1 MSKRIGTCL
10 LLVAVISSA
19 TLCIGWGKK
28 ARTTEDLLKIAL
40 LGGGLVLDASTKD
53 ANDLLKI
60 AAATSSGGGTL
71 YLKNCGGIE
80 TTNLMFI
87 ASAGSGHVVIDF

>member
-1 MSKRIGTCL
+1 MNTRTWTCL

-19 TLCIGWGKK
+19 MLCIGWGRKE
-28 ARTTEDLLKIAL
+28 RTTEDLMKIAV
-40 LGGGLVLDASTKD
+40 LGGGLVMDASGKD
-53 ANDLLKI
+53 ANDLVKI

>member
-1 MSKRIGTCL
+1 MSKRIWTSL
-10 LLVAVISSA
+10 LLVAVVSSA
-19 TLCIGWGKK
+19 MVCAGWGKK
-28 ARTTEDLLKIAL
+28 DRSTEDLMKIAAV
-40 LGGGLVLDASTKD
+40 GGGLVLDASGRD

-60 AAATSSGGGTL
+60 AAATSGGGGTL

-87 ASAGSGHVVIDF
+87 ASAGGGHVVIDF